1 MDVYEIPAIEDAI
14 ARSGRAYKE
23 FVRSADLSAG
33 VYMLKAGAVDGQSQ
47 HAEDEIYYVVRGRA
61 AFQAGGRKEAVGP
74 GTVLFVA
81 ANEEHRFVD
90 IAEDLVVLV
99 IFGPAEYARQ
109 KK

>member
-1 MDVYEIPAIEDAI
+1 MDAYQISAIEEAI
-14 ARSGRAYKE
+14 ARSGRSYKE

-33 VYMLKAGAVDGQSQ
+33 VYMLKAGAVDGQSP
-47 HAEDEIYYVVRGRA
+47 HTEDEIYYVVRGRA
-61 AFQAGGRKEAVGP
+61 AFQAGGKKESVGP